1 MKEKEQETPS
11 SPRKGFFR
19 WGRSHNS
26 FPLYAV
32 LAFAGFVLFMT
43 FISRDNL
50 IRWIKARSVLR
61 EQEQVQ
67 RELQTE
73 NAAKQAQLDALTA
86 NLDSLAAHAR
96 EYYQFCE
103 PGEDVYLIEE

>member
-1 MKEKEQETPS
+1 MKENQQENSP
-11 SPRKGFFR
+11 SPRKRFFN

>member
-1 MKEKEQETPS
+1 MKENQQENPS
-11 SPRKGFFR
+11 TPRKRFLN

-50 IRWIKARSVLR
+50 IRWIKARRVLR

-67 RELQTE
+67 RDLQTE
-73 NAAKQAQLDALTA
+73 NEAKQAQYEALTSS
-86 NLDSLAAHAR
+86 LDSLAAHAR
-96 EYYQFCE
+96 EYYQFSE
-103 PGEDVYLIEE
+103 PGEDVYLIKE